1 MEREVG
7 GMQRE
12 GVREGEGEIE
22 RDAERGREKY
32 YQIATRLLSRSQR
45 PMGQT

>member
-1 MEREVG
+1 MPTIASKMEKERVGERGG

-12 GVREGEGEIE
+12 AVREGEGEIE

-32 YQIATRLLSRSQR
+32 YQIAI
-45 PMGQT
+45 